1 MLFQM
6 TEYHETIDYDPL
18 ICLKIYT
25 VLQITQ
31 KIQVLKLQCIYWSR
45 WQVRNIENYAYG

>member
-25 VLQITQ
+25 VLQKTH
-31 KIQVLKLQCIYWSR
+31 KIQELKFSVYITR
-45 WQVRNIENYAYG
+45 ADGR